1 MFREVL
7 FNDLYTTIIV
17 ASLAIIVGAKLLNFN
32 RFTGLIRLFGNSIY
46 LRIYFKDHKFLDPFD
61 ILLSLNFCING
72 TLTGI
77 LTYTHFAQKIELDA
91 LLFIKLVGLLGA
103 WIFLKILLEI
113 GIGYLFDIPKLFH
126 SHVFQQVSYLN
137 FLGIFLLPLNSL
149 LIFVA
154 PNHHLLLVS
163 ILVISGVI
171 LFSGFMKSIKT
182 YQKLLINNFF
192 YFILYLCTLEI
203 GPYIVLYKLYSLDI
217 NYYL

>member
-103 WIFLKILLEI
+103 WIFLKIILEI

-171 LFSGFMKSIKT
+171 LFSGYMKSIKT

>member
-72 TLTGI
+72 TLLGI

-171 LFSGFMKSIKT
+171 LFTGFMKSIKT

-203 GPYIVLYKLYSLDI
+203 GPYIVLYKLYSLDN

>member
-32 RFTGLIRLFGNSIY
+32 RFTGLIRLFGNSSY

-103 WIFLKILLEI
+103 WIFLKIILEI

>member
-17 ASLAIIVGAKLLNFN
+17 ASLAIIVGVKLLNFN
-32 RFTGLIRLFGNSIY
+32 RFTDLLRVFGFSNY

-61 ILLSLNFCING
+61 ILFFLNFCING

-77 LTYTHFAQKIELDA
+77 LTYTHFAQKLEVDV
-91 LLFIKLVGLLGA
+91 LLFIKLGGLLGT
-103 WIFLKILLEI
+103 WVLLKILLEL

-126 SHVFQQVSYLN
+126 SFVFQQVSFLN
-137 FLGIFLLPLNSL
+137 FLGIVLLPLNSL
-149 LIFVA
+149 LIFGA
-154 PNHHLLLVS
+154 PNHHIFLVS

-171 LFSGFMKSIKT
+171 LFTGLLKSVKT

-203 GPYIVLYKLYSLDI
+203 GLYIVLYKLFSLDI
-217 NYYL
+217 Y